1 MLFALPAAIA
11 APIIAGI
18 LLGGPMLGFPVA
30 AVVAILIV
38 AVAIRMEPREWRRAR
53 RPGSARLGGPGAPY
67 DAADRGWRR
76 TAARRFLMPVAV
88 AVAGSVLIAAWAGV
102 ARIIGWGIVGV
113 AITIALSL
121 VFLEV
126 GYSEDRAR
134 AREQRAGG
142 AWRRGGGGHRPVH

>member
-53 RPGSARLGGPGAPY
+53 RPGSARLGSPGAPY

-76 TAARRFLMPVAV
+76 AAARRFLMPVAV
-88 AVAGSVLIAAWAGV
+88 AVAGS
-102 ARIIGWGIVGV
+102 
-113 AITIALSL
+113 S
-121 VFLEV
+121 
-126 GYSEDRAR
+126 
-134 AREQRAGG
+134 
-142 AWRRGGGGHRPVH
+142 

>member
-11 APIIAGI
+11 VPIIAGI

-30 AVVAILIV
+30 ALVAILIV
-38 AVAIRMEPREWRRAR
+38 GVAIRMEPHGWRRAGR
-53 RPGSARLGGPGAPY
+53 FGGPGAP
-67 DAADRGWRR
+67 DAAADRRR
-76 TAARRFLMPVAV
+76 RRAAARRFLAPVTLAV
-88 AVAGSVLIAAWAGV
+88 ARIVLIAAWSGV
-102 ARIIGWGIVGV
+102 VRIIGWGVVAV

-134 AREQRAGG
+134 ARE
-142 AWRRGGGGHRPVH
+142 RRGRA

>member
-11 APIIAGI
+11 VPIIAGI

-38 AVAIRMEPREWRRAR
+38 GVAIRMEPDGRRR
-53 RPGSARLGGPGAPY
+53 TGAPH
-67 DAADRGWRR
+67 ATADQASHR
-76 TAARRFLMPVAV
+76 TAARRFLVPVAV
-88 AVAGSVLIAAWAGV
+88 AVAGIVLIAAWAGV
-102 ARIIGWGIVGV
+102 VRIIGWGVVAV

-134 AREQRAGG
+134 ARERTP
-142 AWRRGGGGHRPVH
+142 RD